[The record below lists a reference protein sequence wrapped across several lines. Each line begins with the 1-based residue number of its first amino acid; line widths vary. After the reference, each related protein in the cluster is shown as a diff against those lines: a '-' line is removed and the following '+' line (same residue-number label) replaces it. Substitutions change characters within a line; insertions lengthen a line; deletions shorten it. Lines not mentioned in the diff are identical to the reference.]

1 MSLKILRSIF
11 SLRVLFLRQAELVDT
26 LVPQCTLL
34 APPICGFH
42 FDDSEATVE
51 IAATND
57 FRASSGARQKQPAR
71 GSHFKTDVLRLF
83 VGLTRKSFS
92 VPEPRI
98 RLPRAAQ
105 ASYRSR
111 IASRVAMMRSDADR
125 GPVRTN
131 PRQSSVVSEPV
142 GQHYVEKRRRWI
154 ARFACLPSAQL
165 IDAFK
170 VPAEGASF
178 HLDQARRTA
187 GLARPRFNTRKQ
199 QFGEYIASHATP
211 VDEAPQQAD
220 DEPF

>member
-1 MSLKILRSIF
+1 MRWYVGTACSMSLKILRSIF
-11 SLRVLFLRQAELVDT
+11 RVCACCSCVRPSLWTRSFRSARYLRHRSA
-26 LVPQCTLL
+26 
-34 APPICGFH
+34 GFH
-42 FDDSEATVE
+42 FHDSEATVE

-131 PRQSSVVSEPV
+131 PRQCSVVSEPV

-154 ARFACLPSAQL
+154 ARFACLPSAQPGGSDEVRPQGCVNAL
-165 IDAFK
+165 LTDDA
-170 VPAEGASF
+170 PWT
-178 HLDQARRTA
+178 L
-187 GLARPRFNTRKQ
+187 LARCVAVRFENAVNQK
-199 QFGEYIASHATP
+199 I
-211 VDEAPQQAD
+211 
-220 DEPF
+220 